1 MIKLPT
7 ILYHTLRSTCGRCRY
22 LAMLKVVNL
31 IAVFGGLRLS
41 KFSVSRI
48 LQDMDAAS
56 EKLAKWGFI

>member
-1 MIKLPT
+1 MIKFPT

-31 IAVFGGLRLS
+31 IAVVGCLGLS

-56 EKLAKWGFI
+56 EKLAKWRQ